1 MNPLPAND
9 EPLLS
14 HQLTP
19 AVAWTLW
26 KTLNQLSE
34 SLWDAYEQEF
44 LEFCIQESDSYRLNQ
59 PLPFEDQPSALTHE
73 P

>member
-19 AVAWTLW
+19 AVAWALW
-26 KTLNQLSE
+26 KTLNELAE
-34 SLWDAYEQEF
+34 SLWDAFEQHF
-44 LEFCIQESDSYRLNQ
+44 LDFCIAESDSYRPVA
-59 PLPFEDQPSALTHE
+59 PLPLDKPDSTEAT
-73 P
+73 